1 MNRFLIGFVLA
12 LLVSAGLWL
21 WLDNREN
28 QEEIRS
34 SSALIQQQI
43 QQTGKLI
50 VTESHYSEVFTF
62 KNSRKFYLDIFSSE
76 KKALVI
82 VNAKATV
89 EYDLRQLKTA
99 IDEANKTVTIINI
112 PDPVLNIY
120 PEIEYY
126 DVTQDYFN
134 KFEAKDYNK
143 IKSNVTQ
150 QIRQN
155 IEKSALMENAKD
167 RLMSELANI
176 YILTNS
182 MGWTLLYHEEVITGR
197 EQLMNL
203 QR

>member
-1 MNRFLIGFVLA
+1 MNRFLIGFALA